1 MILDII
7 IYSIVGFA
15 IVVIGMLT
23 YIIVTLNKK
32 L

>member
-15 IVVIGMLT
+15 VVVIGMLT